1 MSLPFE
7 AEKGWRLVDV
17 VVAAVLAVA
26 FGVVFW
32 QWGVVWAPLFLGQ
45 VNPLAYLVSGVWLVP
60 GVLAGLVIRKPG
72 AALLTETVAAVAS
85 ALLGSVWGLDTVASG
100 IMQGA
105 VAELVLA
112 LLLYRSFG
120 PVAAVLAAAGAAVGE
135 WIHDMAF
142 YYAGTA
148 FEVQLAYGAFML
160 ISAAIIAGIGSWL
173 LVRALAATGVLAPFP
188 SGRDVPE
195 V

>member
-105 VAELVLA
+105 GAELVLA

-188 SGRDVPE
+188 SGRDAPE

>member
-1 MSLPFE
+1 VSGSVA
-7 AEKGWRLVDV
+7 AENGWRLVDV

-32 QWGVVWAPLFLGQ
+32 QWGAVWAPLFAGQ
-45 VNPLAYLVSGVWLVP
+45 ANPAAYLVSGVWLVP

-105 VAELVLA
+105 GAELVLA

-120 PVAAVLAAAGAAVGE
+120 PVAAVLAAAGAAAGE

-160 ISAAIIAGIGSWL
+160 ISAVTIAGIGSWL

-188 SGRDVPE
+188 SGHDAPE

>member
-1 MSLPFE
+1 MSGSVA
-7 AEKGWRLVDV
+7 AENGWRLVDV

-32 QWGVVWAPLFLGQ
+32 QWGAVWAPLFAGQ
-45 VNPLAYLVSGVWLVP
+45 ANPAAYLVSGVWLVP

-105 VAELVLA
+105 GAELVLA

-120 PVAAVLAAAGAAVGE
+120 PVAAVLAAAGAAAGE

-160 ISAAIIAGIGSWL
+160 ISAVTIAGIGSWL

-188 SGRDVPE
+188 SGHDAPE